1 MRFATAINFIQYYA
15 FSRKPHVSFDFL
27 TAIRMYNMYSL
38 SVCLYFRSHLFTH
51 SLSFAFAHSTLLYTL
66 SRCCFEKKKSK
77 KSKIKERRTM
87 KKHKQQTLS

>member
-38 SVCLYFRSHLFTH
+38 SVCLYFRSHLTLYSTH
-51 SLSFAFAHSTLLYTL
+51 SIISLLL
-66 SRCCFEKKKSK
+66 LLLRSLNNNKIKIVCRMKKKNHEK
-77 KSKIKERRTM
+77 A
-87 KKHKQQTLS
+87 